1 MFQVIG
7 FLSKSSNFQL
17 LTFNFLLPL
26 TLVHGLLTPNSIMSK
41 NFKII
46 CSFIII
52 GILISIVL
60 NLNTGFLN
68 LHFSDFF
75 SETQNSQIA
84 QLRINRVLVML
95 LAGISI
101 PTSGFLLQEYF
112 QNPLAGPS
120 VLGITSVASLSV
132 AFYIFFS
139 QNLVL
144 PEFLQNGFISISAI
158 LGSLL
163 LMLVLLAFSGRFQDK
178 SFLIIFGFL
187 ISALAGAIV
196 SILQLYA
203 DNQSLKNYILWSF
216 GANNSVKLNQIYI
229 LSAIV
234 LLGLFLSFKAIKPLI
249 GNALGTSYAQSLGVN
264 LSQLKYLVIIASSL
278 LSASVTAF
286 LGPILFIGIVVPHF
300 CRLIF
305 NPAKLWQQWILNM
318 LLGILIMEGF
328 SVISEVTQFP
338 LNVITSLFGIP
349 VILMM
354 MFKAHR

>member
-1 MFQVIG
+1 
-7 FLSKSSNFQL
+7 
-17 LTFNFLLPL
+17 
-26 TLVHGLLTPNSIMSK
+26 MSK
-41 NFKII
+41 NFKITT
-46 CSFIII
+46 FLIIS
-52 GILISIVL
+52 GIVISIVV
-60 NLNTGFLN
+60 NFNIGFLD

-75 SETQNSQIA
+75 SSTSENSQIA
-84 QLRINRVLVML
+84 QLRVNRILVML

-139 QNLVL
+139 QDFIL
-144 PEFLQNGFISISAI
+144 PEFLQNSFLSFSAI
-158 LGSLL
+158 GGSLL
-163 LMLVLLAFSGRFQDK
+163 LMLILLAFSGKFQDK

-187 ISALAGAIV
+187 VSALAGAVV
-196 SILQLYA
+196 SILQFYA
-203 DNQSLKNYILWSF
+203 ENQSLKNYILWSF
-216 GANNSVKLNQIYI
+216 GANNQVSRSQIWI
-229 LSAIV
+229 LLIIV
-234 LLGLFLSFKAIKPLI
+234 ILGLFLTFKTIKPLI
-249 GNALGTSYAQSLGVN
+249 GNSLGTAYAQSLGVN
-264 LSQLKYLVIIASSL
+264 LKQLKYFVIIASSL

-300 CRLIF
+300 CRMLY

-318 LLGILIMEGF
+318 LLGILIMEFF
-328 SVISEVTQFP
+328 SIISESSQFP

-354 MFKAHR
+354 MFKSKKSQV